1 MKYDGD
7 LDVMQEVFSLNEE
20 IELEATCV

>member
-20 IELEATCV
+20 RELEAIYV